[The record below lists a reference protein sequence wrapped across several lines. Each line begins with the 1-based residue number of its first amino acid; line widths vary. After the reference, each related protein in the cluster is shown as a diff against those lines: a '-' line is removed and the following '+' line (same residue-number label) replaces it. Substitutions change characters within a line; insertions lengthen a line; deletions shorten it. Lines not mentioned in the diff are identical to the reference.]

1 MLTREEVLH
10 VAMLARLG
18 LSDEEV
24 ETLRSQLGQVLEYI
38 EMLQGV
44 DTSSVAPTAQVLS
57 HLNVSRPD
65 GSRPSLPTDEVLANA
80 PGREGAFFTV
90 PAVFEEFNEAGSSG
104 SGTGGGGE

>member
-1 MLTREEVLH
+1 MLTREQVRH

-38 EMLQGV
+38 DILQGV
-44 DTSSVAPTAQVLS
+44 DTSAVAPTAQVLS

-65 GSRPSLPTDEVLANA
+65 ASRPSLPPEEALANA
-80 PGREGAFFTV
+80 PGREGDFFRV
-90 PAVFEEFNEAGSSG
+90 PPVLEEFSEAGSAVSG
-104 SGTGGGGE
+104 IGGSDE